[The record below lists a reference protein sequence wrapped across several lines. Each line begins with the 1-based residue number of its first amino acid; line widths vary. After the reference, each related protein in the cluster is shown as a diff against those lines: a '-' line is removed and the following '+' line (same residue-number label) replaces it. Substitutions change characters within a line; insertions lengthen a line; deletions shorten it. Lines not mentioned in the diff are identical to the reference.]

1 MRSPVATISQNDGT
15 NGGLRAMSMSTSTQT
30 HHTNGHRGNVISKRG
45 GRLTALAIAAAL
57 ALAAAPAHAG
67 HGSSPQAVVSA
78 IASGSADAIKSELE
92 RAEYLVCAACVDYV
106 TPLIDSDDASV
117 REVAGWWLVRRGV
130 SRHIFADMLARL
142 GQPDSVK
149 ARNAADILA
158 SFSFPSAIP
167 ALGAALSNPLF
178 TSEARV
184 AMAHALGVIRRPA
197 AAAPLAGVLADADAQ
212 VRAAA
217 LSALRK
223 VEGFT
228 DGSVATGMLADGDEN
243 VRVQAIFTV
252 AQLRTQAAVPG
263 LVQVLQSDPSASV
276 RKRAAWAL
284 GQMNAPASVA
294 APALTQASTS
304 DASPFVR
311 SLARAAL
318 ASLGQ

>member
-1 MRSPVATISQNDGT
+1 MRSRVPTISQNDGT
-15 NGGLRAMSMSTSTQT
+15 NGGLRAMSTSIETPSTNS
-30 HHTNGHRGNVISKRG
+30 HRAQVTTKL
-45 GRLTALAIAAAL
+45 GRRMAAL
-57 ALAAAPAHAG
+57 AVAGALVLAAGPARAG

-106 TPLIDSDDASV
+106 MPLIDSEDATV
-117 REVAGWWLVRRGV
+117 RDVAGWWLVRRGV
-130 SRHIFADMLARL
+130 GRQVFADMLARL

-149 ARNAADILA
+149 ARNAADVLA
-158 SFSFPSAIP
+158 SFGKPSAIP

-184 AMAHALGVIRRPA
+184 AMAHALGVIRRPQ
-197 AAAPLAGVLADADAQ
+197 AAAPLQAVLTDADPQ
-212 VRAAA
+212 VRAGA

-228 DGSVATGMLADGDEN
+228 DGSVATALLSDGDEN

-252 AQLRTQAAVPG
+252 AQLRTQAAAPA

-284 GQMNAPASVA
+284 GQMKAPAAVA
-294 APALTQASTS
+294 ASALTQASAS

-311 SLARAAL
+311 SLARASL

>member
-1 MRSPVATISQNDGT
+1 MSI
-15 NGGLRAMSMSTSTQT
+15 SMSTGLLR
-30 HHTNGHRGNVISKRG
+30 TNRHAGKLG
-45 GRLTALAIAAAL
+45 AL
-57 ALAAAPAHAG
+57 ALAGALVLVAGPARAG
-67 HGSSPQAVVSA
+67 HGSSPQAVASA

-106 TPLIDSDDASV
+106 MPLIDSEDATV
-117 REVAGWWLVRRGV
+117 RDVAGWWLVRRGV
-130 SRHIFADMLARL
+130 SRQVFADMLGRL

-149 ARNAADILA
+149 ARNAADVLA
-158 SFSFPSAIP
+158 SFGKPSAIP

-184 AMAHALGVIRRPA
+184 AMAHALGVIRRPE
-197 AAAPLAGVLADADAQ
+197 AAAPLQAVLADADPL
-212 VRAAA
+212 VRAGA

-223 VEGFT
+223 VEGFS
-228 DGSVATGMLADGDEN
+228 DGSVATALLTDGDEN

-252 AQLRTQAAVPG
+252 AQLRTQAAAPA
-263 LVQVLQSDPSASV
+263 LVQLLQSDPSASV

-284 GQMNAPASVA
+284 GQMKAPAAVA
-294 APALTQASTS
+294 ASALTQASSS

-311 SLARAAL
+311 SLARASL

>member
-1 MRSPVATISQNDGT
+1 MKSNVAITSQPDGI
-15 NGGLRAMSMSTSTQT
+15 NGGLRAMSTSPVE
-30 HHTNGHRGNVISKRG
+30 TNGHPKVQGNFGV
-45 GRLTALAIAAAL
+45 RLAVLGIAGAL
-57 ALAAAPAHAG
+57 ALSATPAYAG
-67 HGSSPQAVVSA
+67 HGSSPQAVASA

-106 TPLIDSDDASV
+106 MPLVDSDDASV
-117 REVAGWWLVRRGV
+117 RDVAGWWLVRRGV
-130 SRHIFADMLARL
+130 SRQVFADMLGRL

-149 ARNAADILA
+149 ARNAADVLA
-158 SFSFPSAIP
+158 SFGKPSAIP
-167 ALGAALSNPLF
+167 ALGAGLSNPLF
-178 TSEARV
+178 TSEARA

-197 AAAPLAGVLADADAQ
+197 AAAPLQAVLADADPQ

-223 VEGFT
+223 VDGFA
-228 DGSVATGMLADGDEN
+228 DGSVATALLTDGDEN

-252 AQLRTQAAVPG
+252 AQLRTQAAAAT
-263 LVQVLQSDPSASV
+263 LVQLLQNDPSPSV

-284 GQMNAPASVA
+284 GQVNAPSSVA

>member
-1 MRSPVATISQNDGT
+1 MS
-15 NGGLRAMSMSTSTQT
+15 MSMSTQT
-30 HHTNGHRGNVISKRG
+30 LEENVRRGTVTSKRG
-45 GRLTALAIAAAL
+45 GRLVALGVAGAL
-57 ALAAAPAHAG
+57 ALAAGPAWAG

-130 SRHIFADMLARL
+130 SRQIYADMLARL

-178 TSEARV
+178 TGEARV
-184 AMAHALGVIRRPA
+184 AMAHALGVIRRPT
-197 AAAPLAGVLADADAQ
+197 AAAPLAAVLTDADPQ

-223 VEGFT
+223 VDGFT
-228 DGSVATGMLADGDEN
+228 DGSIATGMLADGDEN

-252 AQLRTQAAVPG
+252 AQFRTQAAAPA

-284 GQMNAPASVA
+284 GQMKAPAAVA
-294 APALTQASTS
+294 APALTQASSS

>member
-1 MRSPVATISQNDGT
+1 MFTLPTNVRRTRRTTSQ
-15 NGGLRAMSMSTSTQT
+15 L
-30 HHTNGHRGNVISKRG
+30 
-45 GRLTALAIAAAL
+45 AAL
-57 ALAAAPAHAG
+57 GMAGVLLLAAAPARAG

-106 TPLIDSDDASV
+106 MPLIDSDDASV
-117 REVAGWWLVRRGV
+117 RDVAGWWLVRRGV
-130 SRHIFADMLARL
+130 SRQVFADMLGRL

-158 SFSFPSAIP
+158 SFAFPSAIP
-167 ALGAALSNPLF
+167 ALGAGLSNPLF

-184 AMAHALGVIRRPA
+184 AMAHALGVIRRPS
-197 AAAPLAGVLADADAQ
+197 AAAPLQAVLADADPQ

-228 DGSVATGMLADGDEN
+228 DGSVATSLLSDGDEN

-252 AQLRTQAAVPG
+252 AQLRTQAAVPA
-263 LVQVLQSDPSASV
+263 LVQLLQSDASPSV

-284 GQMNAPASVA
+284 GQMNASASVA
-294 APALTQASTS
+294 APALTQASTG

-311 SLARAAL
+311 SLARASL

>member
-1 MRSPVATISQNDGT
+1 MGKLNGNDRIT
-15 NGGLRAMSMSTSTQT
+15 GGLRAMSTLHS
-30 HHTNGHRGNVISKRG
+30 HRSLKSM
-45 GRLTALAIAAAL
+45 GRLVALGIAGAL
-57 ALAAAPAHAG
+57 ALAAGPARAG
-67 HGSSPQAVVSA
+67 HGSSPQAVAAA
-78 IASGSADAIKSELE
+78 IASGSPDAIKSELE

-106 TPLIDSDDASV
+106 MPLVDNQDAGV

-130 SRHIFADMLARL
+130 SRQIFADMLARL
-142 GQPDSVK
+142 GQPDSTK

-158 SFSFPSAIP
+158 SFGYPAAIP
-167 ALGAALSNPLF
+167 SLGAALSNPLF
-178 TSEARV
+178 TGEARA

-197 AAAPLAGVLADADAQ
+197 AAAPLQAVMADNDPL

-228 DGSVATGMLADGDEN
+228 DGTGATGMLVDGDEN
-243 VRVQAIFTV
+243 VRVQAIFAV
-252 AQLRTQAAVPG
+252 ADWKTQSAVPA
-263 LVQVLQSDPSASV
+263 LVQLLQHDPSASV

-284 GQMNAPASVA
+284 GNMNASASVA
-294 APALTQASTS
+294 APALTQAATS

-318 ASLGQ
+318 ASLGN